1 MNIDAKVL
9 FNQKDYILKAKRT
22 PAIEIK
28 EIKENVRLKIG
39 NDTQEYTK
47 GVNSCKMDTKV
58 IEHQKRDQ
66 ESNSTAIGK
75 VENKSVEGKQHTGI
89 N

>member
-1 MNIDAKVL
+1 MTRMNIDAKVL

-47 GVNSCKMDTKV
+47 GVIAAKW
-58 IEHQKRDQ
+58 IQKL
-66 ESNSTAIGK
+66 
-75 VENKSVEGKQHTGI
+75 
-89 N
+89 